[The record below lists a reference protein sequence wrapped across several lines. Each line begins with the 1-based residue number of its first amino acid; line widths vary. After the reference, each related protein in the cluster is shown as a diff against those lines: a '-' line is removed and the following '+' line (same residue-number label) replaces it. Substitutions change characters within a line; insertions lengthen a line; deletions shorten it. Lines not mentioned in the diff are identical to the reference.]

1 MGQQRTEKWLRRW
14 KEIISDVALE
24 PWTKFEKAELPG
36 FPEAEVYLNSRYQVL
51 VTKFDIESPF
61 GECVH
66 LSIKLRDKKAWHDW
80 RDMQRIK
87 NELVGP
93 ECEAV
98 ELFPAESRL
107 MDTANQY
114 HLFCFPKFKFPFGYK
129 VREVSEAVMPVGN
142 GTPGQRPFDKD
153 AQPADMKS
161 FEEVARTAMKGY
173 EDLML
178 GKVKFADRY
187 GKK

>member
-1 MGQQRTEKWLRRW
+1 MGQKIDKWVRRW
-14 KEIISDVALE
+14 REILSDVALE
-24 PWTKFEKAELPG
+24 PWTPFVRSDLPG

-51 VTKFDIESPF
+51 VTRFDIESPF
-61 GECVH
+61 GECIH
-66 LSIKLRDKKAWHDW
+66 LSLKLRDKKAWHDW

-114 HLFCFPKFKFPFGYK
+114 HLWCFPKFKFPFGYK
-129 VREVSEAVMPVGN
+129 TREVSEATVAVGN
-142 GTPGQRPFDKD
+142 GVPVQRAWDKD
-153 AQPADMKS
+153 SKPEDLKS
-161 FEEVARTAMKGY
+161 LAEVAQTAAKGY
-173 EDLML
+173 DDLML
-178 GKVKFADRY
+178 GKVKFKDRY
-187 GKK
+187 GK

>member
-1 MGQQRTEKWLRRW
+1 MSGRAEKWLRRW
-14 KEIISDVALE
+14 KDLISDVALE
-24 PWTKFEKAELPG
+24 PWTPFQRGHFPG
-36 FPEAEVYLNSRYQVL
+36 APEAEVYLNSRYQVF
-51 VTKFDIESPF
+51 VTRFDIDAPF

-93 ECEAV
+93 EVEAV

-114 HLFCFPKFKFPFGYK
+114 HLWCFPAFKFPFGYK
-129 VREVSEAVMPVGN
+129 VREVSEATPVG
-142 GTPGQRPFDKD
+142 GTGHRSVQRPF
-153 AQPADMKS
+153 
-161 FEEVARTAMKGY
+161 EVKPPDLLSE
-173 EDLML
+173 EDLNDSIYKTHADLYL
-178 GKVKFADRY
+178 GRVKEEP
-187 GKK
+187 